1 MPISVKTPVYEG
13 PLEVLL
19 ELIEKRKLLINDIS
33 LASVTDEYIARV
45 NAMESL
51 PVGETAEFISLAA
64 TLLLIKSR
72 SLLQGLQLSEDES
85 RDIKEL
91 QYRLAV
97 YQLIKEASV
106 RLGRSDLPL
115 LYEGTP
121 REQEP
126 LFIPDPSVTLA
137 SLRSAAQQL
146 MEGFPATLAL
156 PKVEVKKIMSLEEMI
171 DKMAARIQ
179 GAIKMSFREFTGAS
193 KSDFPSK
200 SDLLARHQTME
211 HHIESL
217 LFALGRPL
225 SRAELQKMLGAT
237 EAEINSALHI
247 LAEKKGGVVLVDD
260 GAEVELRVAP
270 ECAALIEKI
279 RKEEYSREIGK
290 AGMEALS
297 AVLYRG
303 PLSRA
308 GIDFIR
314 GVNSSQTLRTLTLRG
329 LLRRIEPSEERTLP
343 AGRRGSFLYEP
354 TTELLA
360 ELGVSRL
367 QDLPDYAEVRDKLQ
381 QLEEAYRQKQEE
393 QP

>member
-72 SLLQGLQLSEDES
+72 SLLPGLQLSEDES

-91 QYRLAV
+91 EYRLAV

-137 SLRSAAQQL
+137 SLRAAAQAL
-146 MEGFPATLAL
+146 MEGFPAMLIL

-179 GAIKMSFREFTGAS
+179 GALRMSFKEFSGKKERGEIIVGFLALLELVKQGIIKAQQEAHFGDITLESDTVSTPNYG
-193 KSDFPSK
+193 KS
-200 SDLLARHQTME
+200 H
-211 HHIESL
+211 
-217 LFALGRPL
+217 
-225 SRAELQKMLGAT
+225 
-237 EAEINSALHI
+237 
-247 LAEKKGGVVLVDD
+247 
-260 GAEVELRVAP
+260 
-270 ECAALIEKI
+270 
-279 RKEEYSREIGK
+279 
-290 AGMEALS
+290 
-297 AVLYRG
+297 
-303 PLSRA
+303 
-308 GIDFIR
+308 
-314 GVNSSQTLRTLTLRG
+314 
-329 LLRRIEPSEERTLP
+329 
-343 AGRRGSFLYEP
+343 
-354 TTELLA
+354 
-360 ELGVSRL
+360 
-367 QDLPDYAEVRDKLQ
+367 
-381 QLEEAYRQKQEE
+381 
-393 QP
+393 